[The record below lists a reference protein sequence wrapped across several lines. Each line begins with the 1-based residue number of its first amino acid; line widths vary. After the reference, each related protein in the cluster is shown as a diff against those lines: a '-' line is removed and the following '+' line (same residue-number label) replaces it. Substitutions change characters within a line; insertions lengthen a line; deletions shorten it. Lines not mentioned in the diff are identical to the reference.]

1 MTQMMKAGGNA
12 EDSGNRLKRFI
23 NMMDSMTDAE
33 LDGLAPLSP
42 SRVRRIAMGSG
53 ASVEEVNVLIMCQKK
68 FGKMIGKMGKS
79 GLMRGGD
86 AGLAQQVRVGC
97 CVRRRC
103 SLDLT

>member
-79 GLMRGGD
+79 GLMRSGD